1 MMPLEKNLLEHK
13 LTASSSRVFNCL
25 AQTRQ
30 LDKLGVGSPR
40 FFKNDHLN
48 RAVYLKDAV
57 EPVDRE
63 ALQSTVGKVGTK
75 IYAPYDHSDVYAG
88 GVSVFMR
95 EPHFHDILFENF
107 YLSKDLNNED
117 AEHDRRILR
126 ILDMLPALDPFL
138 LKDRLISEG
147 IEVNDHYLAIEPH
160 EWSAIKV
167 HIRDKIVPMVT
178 IAFGEGDIADEM
190 KIRQLTEQ
198 IWEAKDLKNI
208 LPLIKALRIPEDR
221 AADVFYA
228 WKGIAFFEYQYVRSV
243 ERIRQMGTW
252 IAKYSEPLDF
262 IAGPRQRAQ
271 EEMRE
276 NIIRSTKERWK
287 SSLAIFDAYNHSY
300 DELFRRM
307 GSPQPFVAFMSAASE
322 NFWFL
327 GDALSSLYHAVD
339 IWERAVNYHP
349 TRALRAAP
357 LDDLFHL
364 LEDVL
369 AKK

>member
-1 MMPLEKNLLEHK
+1 MPLEKNLLEHK

-25 AQTRQ
+25 AHTRH
-30 LDKLGVGSPR
+30 LDKIGIASPR

-48 RAVYLKDAV
+48 RAVFLKDAV
-57 EPVDRE
+57 DPVDRE

-75 IYAPYDHSDVYAG
+75 IYAPYDHGDVYAG

-95 EPHFHDILFENF
+95 EPHFNDILFENF
-107 YLSKDLNNED
+107 YLSKDLNDED

-126 ILDMLPALDPFL
+126 ALDTLPALDPFL
-138 LKDRLISEG
+138 LKDRLISED
-147 IEVNDHYLAIEPH
+147 ITVNDHYLAIEAH
-160 EWSAIKV
+160 EWNAIKI

-178 IAFGEGDIADEM
+178 IAFGEGDIADES

-198 IWEAKDLKNI
+198 IWEAKDLKNV

-221 AADVFYA
+221 ATDVFYS

-243 ERIRQMGTW
+243 DRIRQLGTW
-252 IAKYSEPLDF
+252 ITKYSDPLDF
-262 IAGPRQRAQ
+262 VPAPRQRAQ
-271 EEMRE
+271 AEMRE

-287 SSLAIFDAYNHSY
+287 SSVAIFDAYNHSY

-307 GSPQPFVAFMSAASE
+307 GSPQPFVEFMGAASE

-339 IWERAVNYHP
+339 IWERAVNYQT
-349 TRALRAAP
+349 TRPLQAAP

-369 AKK
+369 ARK